1 MELRQLEAFAAVMS
15 TGSVTAAG
23 KLLGRSQPAISRLIQ
38 DLEAEIGYALFTRAG
53 PRVSPTEQGFLLYE
67 DVEHTLISL
76 RQIRTRAEE
85 IARGEAR
92 PLRLVATSA
101 LAAGLLPAALADNPE
116 IAQHIQIRSA
126 SPEQVVHAVLTGA
139 ADLGISSLPLEH
151 RGVTVHWIGEAAC
164 VAAVQA
170 SDPLAAGERVA
181 LADCAGQRIVT
192 MHNPY
197 RLRRRLDQA
206 LAQAGVEPVS
216 LIETNASFNAL
227 TAVRAGLGV
236 ALLEPVT
243 AYGVPIDGVTVRPID
258 ADVPFFFGVIT
269 PEAKRPSA
277 AVTSLIDA
285 LSRAA
290 QRLLPDC
297 KLHDPARHASMLQ
310 VLYGEPINETEGAS
324 A

>member
-1 MELRQLEAFAAVMS
+1 
-15 TGSVTAAG
+15 
-23 KLLGRSQPAISRLIQ
+23 
-38 DLEAEIGYALFTRAG
+38 
-53 PRVSPTEQGFLLYE
+53 
-67 DVEHTLISL
+67 
-76 RQIRTRAEE
+76 
-85 IARGEAR
+85 
-92 PLRLVATSA
+92 
-101 LAAGLLPAALADNPE
+101 LPAALADERQIPH
-116 IAQHIQIRSA
+116 HIQIRSA

-151 RGVTVHWIGEAAC
+151 RGVTVHWIGESAC
-164 VAAVQA
+164 VAAVREG
-170 SDPLAAGERVA
+170 DPLAAGKRVA
-181 LADCAGQRIVT
+181 LADCTGHRIVT

-206 LAQAGVEPVS
+206 LAQAGVAPTE
-216 LIETNASFNAL
+216 LIETNASLNAL

-243 AYGVPIDGVTVRPID
+243 AYGVPIDGVAVRPID
-258 ADVPFFFGVIT
+258 AHIPFFFGVIT
-269 PEAKRPSA
+269 PEVKRPSP
-277 AVTSLIDA
+277 AVTALIDA

-310 VLYGEPINETEGAS
+310 VLYGEPLNTTEDAS